1 MLRLSWREA
10 GILLS
15 KMSEHSG
22 TAFGEIF
29 VATHW
34 GDEHT
39 CAPGCNSLLFVF
51 MKNVITD
58 VEYLADENSVHF
70 LHNNAVQGHQMIVL
84 QFCLLVFAFPKMAEL
99 NALGS
104 RNTLNY

>member
-1 MLRLSWREA
+1 
-10 GILLS
+10 
-15 KMSEHSG
+15 
-22 TAFGEIF
+22 
-29 VATHW
+29 
-34 GDEHT
+34 
-39 CAPGCNSLLFVF
+39 

-84 QFCLLVFAFPKMAEL
+84 QFSLLVFAFPKMAEL

-104 RNTLNY
+104 RNIINYWLIKREMQPLNQYLLKAYILYFYYMIFMLYYSCIIFSELRH